1 VLLPKESLVMLNL
14 MLREKVKLLLVT
26 IENRIAQ
33 ALMFLKTELEVGTII
48 IQKVNTQGGGDND
61 RANKK

>member
-1 VLLPKESLVMLNL
+1 MLLPKESLVMLNL
-14 MLREKVKLLLVT
+14 MLREKVKLLVVT

>member
-1 VLLPKESLVMLNL
+1 MLLPKESLAMLNL
-14 MLREKVKLLLVT
+14 MLLEKVKLLEDTL
-26 IENRIAQ
+26 ENHIAQ

-61 RANKK
+61 SANKK

>member
-1 VLLPKESLVMLNL
+1 MLLPKESLVMLNL

>member
-1 VLLPKESLVMLNL
+1 MLLPKENLVMLNL
-14 MLREKVKLLLVT
+14 MLLEKVKLLAVT
-26 IENRIAQ
+26 IENHIAQ

-48 IQKVNTQGGGDND
+48 IQKVNTQGRGNND